1 MHRSTTSPDEFLD
14 SLPAEHQSDMR
25 RLDAAISEAMA
36 GLDRVLWEGA
46 FWGGTYQRIIGYGG
60 YTQSYRSGKTVDW
73 FIVGLAR
80 QKRFYSLYVSAVED
94 DRYLVES
101 MGRELGNVNAG
112 KGSVRFSTADDL
124 DMDAVNRLVTRAREI
139 MTQ

>member
-1 MHRSTTSPDEFLD
+1 MQRSTISPDDFID
-14 SLPAEHQSDMR
+14 SLPQEQHFDMR
-25 RLDAAISEAMA
+25 RLDAVISEAMA
-36 GLDRVLWEGA
+36 GLERVLWEGA

-60 YTQSYRSGKTVDW
+60 YIQSYRSGKTVDW

-80 QKRFYSLYVSAVED
+80 QKWSYGLYVSAVED

-101 MGRELGNVNAG
+101 MGRELGNVKAG